1 MSQLYYYLTKSKLDT
16 KVRRSFIFLKYNSI
30 SLLSSCGFFNFIR
43 PSSFTGVVILTTI
56 ANRFRLHR
64 INGVEQF
71 ILAYGGLRGAVAF
84 ALVLIVSDRIIPTK
98 NMMVTT
104 IIALVFF
111 TVFIQVGNLNWYIL
125 CRQFYR
131 L

>member
-1 MSQLYYYLTKSKLDT
+1 MYYIGD
-16 KVRRSFIFLKYNSI
+16 I
-30 SLLSSCGFFNFIR
+30 S
-43 PSSFTGVVILTTI
+43 GVIILTAI

-111 TVFIQVGNLNWYIL
+111 TVFIQVSRFKYLNYF
-125 CRQFYR
+125 RHDDYDNAKE
-131 L
+131 

>member
-1 MSQLYYYLTKSKLDT
+1 MLCVLCC
-16 KVRRSFIFLKYNSI
+16 IA
-30 SLLSSCGFFNFIR
+30 
-43 PSSFTGVVILTTI
+43 GVIILTAI

-64 INGVEQF
+64 INKVEQF

-111 TVFIQVGNLNWYIL
+111 TVFIQVRRMVTQSFDDIQCTPPKYK
-125 CRQFYR
+125 R
-131 L
+131 